1 MLWLVHNYLQ
11 KMFNISNKLMNML
24 YKITKKN
31 LIQMQSYLKKKTP
44 TKHST
49 HVLGMQGKQLGNY

>member
-11 KMFNISNKLMNML
+11 KMCNISNKLMNMF
-24 YKITKKN
+24 YKILKKPDSHAR
-31 LIQMQSYLKKKTP
+31 SYLKKKPP
-44 TKHST
+44 TKHSI